1 MAYWLIKSEPEECGL
16 THFIAASDQGIPWD
30 GVRNYQAR
38 NFIRAM
44 QPGDRVLLYHSSCKR
59 VGIAGELRVIS
70 EPYPDPLQFDPDSRY
85 FDAKATRVVPRWTAI
100 DLVLTS
106 ALSRLVPLV
115 ELKRMKAFKSSPLV
129 KKGNR
134 LSVMPLT
141 REQWLAVEKIA

>member
-1 MAYWLIKSEPEECGL
+1 LIKSEPEECGV

-44 QPGDRVLLYHSSCKR
+44 QPGDRVLLYHSSCQH
-59 VGIAGELRVIS
+59 VGIAGKLRVIS
-70 EPYPDPLQFDPDSRY
+70 EPYPDSLQFEPDSPY
-85 FDAKATRVVPRWTAI
+85 FDAKATRVAPRWTAI
-100 DLVLTS
+100 DLALGS
-106 ALSRLVPLV
+106 ALPRLVPLA
-115 ELKRMKAFKSSPLV
+115 ELKTMKAFKSSPLV

-141 REQWLAVEKIA
+141 REQWQAVEEIA

>member
-1 MAYWLIKSEPEECGL
+1 MEYWLIKSEPEECGL

-44 QPGDRVLLYHSSCKR
+44 QPGDRVLLYHSSCQH
-59 VGIAGELRVIS
+59 VGIAGKLSVIS
-70 EPYPDPLQFDPDSRY
+70 EPYPDSLQFEPDSPY
-85 FDAKATRVVPRWTAI
+85 FDAKATRVAPRWTAI
-100 DLVLTS
+100 DLALGS
-106 ALSRLVPLV
+106 ALPRLVPLA
-115 ELKRMKAFKSSPLV
+115 ELKTMKAFKSSPLV

-141 REQWLAVEKIA
+141 REQWQAVEEIA

>member
-1 MAYWLIKSEPEECGL
+1 MEYWLIKSEPEECGL

-44 QPGDRVLLYHSSCKR
+44 QPGDRVLLYHSSCQH
-59 VGIAGELRVIS
+59 VGIAGKLRVIS
-70 EPYPDPLQFDPDSRY
+70 EPYPDSLQFEPDSPY
-85 FDAKATRVVPRWTAI
+85 FDGKATRVAPRWTAI
-100 DLVLTS
+100 DLALGS
-106 ALSRLVPLV
+106 ALPRLVPLA
-115 ELKRMKAFKSSPLV
+115 ELKTMKAFKSSPLV

-141 REQWLAVEKIA
+141 REQWQAVEEIA

>member
-44 QPGDRVLLYHSSCKR
+44 QPGDRVLLYHSSCQH
-59 VGIAGELRVIS
+59 VGIAGKLCVIS
-70 EPYPDPLQFDPDSRY
+70 EPYPDSLQFEPDSRY
-85 FDAKATRVVPRWTAI
+85 FDAKATRVAPRWTAI
-100 DLVLTS
+100 DLALGS
-106 ALSRLVPLV
+106 ALPRLVPLA
-115 ELKRMKAFKSSPLV
+115 ELKIIKAFKSSPLV

-141 REQWLAVEKIA
+141 REQWQAVEEIA

>member
-44 QPGDRVLLYHSSCKR
+44 QPGDRVLLYHSSCQH
-59 VGIAGELRVIS
+59 VGIAGKLRVIS
-70 EPYPDPLQFDPDSRY
+70 EPYPDSLQFEPDSRN
-85 FDAKATRVVPRWTAI
+85 FDATATRVAPRWTAI
-100 DLVLTS
+100 DLALGS
-106 ALSRLVPLV
+106 ALPRLVPLA
-115 ELKRMKAFKSSPLV
+115 ELKTMKAFKNSPLV

-141 REQWLAVEKIA
+141 REQWQAVEEIA